1 MIKFKFELCPEEPP
15 LSGFEMGNLMVD
27 MNGTVIDSKTG
38 EGRYLMM
45 LFVSIVELLNGLNR
59 FLGSK
64 KKMFKFVGV
73 DSSFI
78 MTFEKMP
85 KGIICIHFEK
95 DTTIKISRAELIKE
109 LAISSY
115 DFWESHKDLLNKDAP
130 ILEDIDSAVNMFMQ
144 LQTTLVSN
152 E

>member
-15 LSGFEMGNLMVD
+15 LSGFEMGNLIVD
-27 MNGTVIDSKTG
+27 MNGTIIDSKTG
-38 EGRYLMM
+38 GGRYLMM
-45 LFVSIVELLNGLNR
+45 LFLSIIELLNGLES

-64 KKMFKFVGV
+64 KKTFKFVGV

-95 DTTIKISRAELIKE
+95 STTIKVSVADLIKE

-115 DFWESHKDLLNKDAP
+115 DFWESHKHFLNKDAP
-130 ILEDIDSAVNMFMQ
+130 ILEDMDSAIDMFIQ
-144 LQTTLVSN
+144 LQTTLVN
-152 E
+152 NK